1 MRKIVCLASLI
12 LVLVMIT
19 GLIDRANRQAVGPVQ
34 AALHGKGRIRL
45 VYHAANFF
53 ATGPHFITGQ
63 LMAVDGA
70 AQGKQEN
77 RRPVR

>member
-53 ATGPHFITGQ
+53 ATGPHYEAFESRSRHWNPG
-63 LMAVDGA
+63 
-70 AQGKQEN
+70 
-77 RRPVR
+77 